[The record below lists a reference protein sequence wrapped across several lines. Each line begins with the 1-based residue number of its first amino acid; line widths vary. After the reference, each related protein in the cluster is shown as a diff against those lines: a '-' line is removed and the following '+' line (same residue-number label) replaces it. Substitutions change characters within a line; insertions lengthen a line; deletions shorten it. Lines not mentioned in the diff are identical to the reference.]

1 MVVSEESFGSV
12 KKMASQWCSEQDK
25 DEFKHWNVDSLVL
38 ER

>member
-12 KKMASQWCSEQDK
+12 KKMAAKWCSEQDI
-25 DEFKHWNVDSLVL
+25 DEFKRWNVDSLVL